1 MGACQYASKDIVAKL
16 NAAVVAALEDPQIR
30 ARFADLGQEIF
41 PRLQQTPEA
50 LGVWHEAEIQ
60 KWWPILKAPGIKQ
73 EWWASPGR
81 TGHLTR
87 PSPHYCEHKKGQID
101 QKKQ

>member
-1 MGACQYASKDIVAKL
+1 M
-16 NAAVVAALEDPQIR
+16 AALADPQIR

-60 KWWPILKAPGIKQ
+60 KWWPIIKAPGIKQ
-73 EWWASPGR
+73 E
-81 TGHLTR
+81 
-87 PSPHYCEHKKGQID
+87 
-101 QKKQ
+101 